1 MTAEQVW
8 PVIELEPVDELDLL
22 DRMPP
27 EVEDS
32 ASAWLAWHELHI
44 KCWERIAAE
53 HPLLA
58 DAATYMANS
67 HGRDVQRLLVDP
79 ANRRARHGYWGW
91 WPTMID

>member
-22 DRMPP
+22 D
-27 EVEDS
+27 
-32 ASAWLAWHELHI
+32 
-44 KCWERIAAE
+44 RIAAE